1 MKQRSDIDININN
14 NQNSHVKFVLH
25 FAAAAVAAAWAKA
38 IQHVWLIHEIKKE
51 NARGISGYGNCVR
64 TVIQMNV

>member
-1 MKQRSDIDININN
+1 MKQRSDIDINN
-14 NQNSHVKFVLH
+14 NQNSHVKFVAH
-25 FAAAAVAAAWAKA
+25 FAACAKA

-64 TVIQMNV
+64 TAIQMNV